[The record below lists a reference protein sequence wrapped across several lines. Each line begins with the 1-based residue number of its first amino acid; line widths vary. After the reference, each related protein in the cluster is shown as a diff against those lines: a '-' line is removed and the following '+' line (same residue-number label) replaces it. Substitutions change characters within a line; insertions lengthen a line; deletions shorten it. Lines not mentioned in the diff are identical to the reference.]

1 VCSEAAPPNW
11 RAPILPRFSGRRS
24 SATSASSGSSAS
36 QWVGTGRTAELCFP
50 IPPVATVRATFIAH
64 GDRLRG
70 LTVLSAPL
78 TSARIP
84 KPSHSTGLLR
94 THLLSCGP
102 SPCGRLS
109 RPQTTM
115 ATLTSDS
122 RIRGFLRLFPTP
134 YFRSRYHRL
143 KDLPCSHRW
152 TPQDR
157 LGGGY
162 RQPIPAYRGSRVGI
176 E

>member
-1 VCSEAAPPNW
+1 MRCARTRPLSIERPH
-11 RAPILPRFSGRRS
+11 PRTIERPEDAKRP
-24 SATSASSGSSAS
+24 
-36 QWVGTGRTAELCFP
+36 QWVGTGRTAVLCLP
-50 IPPVATVRATFIAH
+50 IPPVVTVRATFIAH

-115 ATLTSDS
+115 ATLTSHS

-162 RQPIPAYRGSRVGI
+162 RQPLPAYRGSRLGV